1 VHSASTT
8 TLAQRAPSVGADA
21 KRLPKAWK
29 TLPAAFFKPDEGFPN
44 VLLSY
49 QSDSTGEKGSGVG
62 KAWMWAMANGFRA
75 ANITSFNGC
84 QVGPNTPVA
93 YHPQHSFSHRTHS
106 LFTPQLA
113 GHRRGELATG
123 MVRCA
128 PGVQGARGDAE
139 QVVLRVGGVRRR
151 AEGSVLSR
159 QAHDSGPYAV
169 NTAPV
174 TAPPLPQY
182 VSHLGAAL
190 ELWPLTTLACMTLSA
205 QIYLED
211 VDIDGRFF
219 GTSPEQIKTAN
230 FIRTKL
236 DGNCVPPPDQ
246 GFFQGRGA
254 ADFQKNME
262 RLVEVVKDKY
272 LS

>member
-1 VHSASTT
+1 
-8 TLAQRAPSVGADA
+8 
-21 KRLPKAWK
+21 
-29 TLPAAFFKPDEGFPN
+29 
-44 VLLSY
+44 
-49 QSDSTGEKGSGVG
+49 
-62 KAWMWAMANGFRA
+62 
-75 ANITSFNGC
+75 
-84 QVGPNTPVA
+84 
-93 YHPQHSFSHRTHS
+93 
-106 LFTPQLA
+106 
-113 GHRRGELATG
+113 
-123 MVRCA
+123 
-128 PGVQGARGDAE
+128 
-139 QVVLRVGGVRRR
+139 
-151 AEGSVLSR
+151 
-159 QAHDSGPYAV
+159 
-169 NTAPV
+169 
-174 TAPPLPQY
+174 
-182 VSHLGAAL
+182 
-190 ELWPLTTLACMTLSA
+190 MTLSA